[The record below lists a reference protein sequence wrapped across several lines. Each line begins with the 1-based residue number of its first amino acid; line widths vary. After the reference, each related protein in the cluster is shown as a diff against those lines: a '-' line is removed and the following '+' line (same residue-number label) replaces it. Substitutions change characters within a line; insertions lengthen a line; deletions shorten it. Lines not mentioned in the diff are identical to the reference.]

1 MRTSLVLATALVVGI
16 APVALGGAAAVAAP
30 VSAQAGTTAETGAVV
45 QEGGRLT
52 VPAGP
57 EGPVTLRF
65 KATLPAGVTGP
76 VETRVTLPIT
86 NWPAGGWTD
95 HRTAERIDS
104 TCSVGGGAFEACA
117 WRGTSLTD
125 DAGPSR
131 VLIDLPAVEASATLD
146 FAVTLDLSDD
156 LGWIGS
162 LDAPVE
168 LKDAS
173 GTVVARGTVG
183 LDVVESVPA
192 ADARGAVHARD
203 KNGVLWRYEATGKAD
218 RSLTPRKR
226 IGGGWNGYSEIVQLT
241 PTTAAGTG
249 DLIALGTNGVLW
261 LHEGTGDPAAPFA
274 SGIRVEGGGGLPQWA
289 DYTTIASNGA
299 GGLFARDKAGVLWN
313 FQRGGEGG
321 VDIFEPR
328 VRVGSGWN
336 IYTEITAFGDGL
348 VARDGAG
355 TLWKYNASSSGSP
368 SAPFTA
374 RWKVGGGWNVY
385 NDIVGTKELGRWSR
399 TELFAQATDGTV
411 WAYDSKTSA
420 SGYAPGSARTQLGWG
435 WDIYTAVI

>member
-1 MRTSLVLATALVVGI
+1 M
-16 APVALGGAAAVAAP
+16 AAP
-30 VSAQAGTTAETGAVV
+30 VSAQGETAAETGAIV

-65 KATLPAGVTGP
+65 RATLPAGVTGP
-76 VETRVTLPIT
+76 VETRVTLPLT

-125 DAGPSR
+125 DTGPAR
-131 VLIDLPAVEASATLD
+131 VLIDLPVVEASGTLD

-173 GTVVARGTVG
+173 GTVVARGAVG

-203 KNGVLWRYEATGKAD
+203 NDGVLWRYEATGKAD

-226 IGGGWNGYSEIVQLT
+226 IGGGWNIYSEIVQLT

-249 DLIALGTNGVLW
+249 DLVALDMGGVLW
-261 LHEGTGDPAAPFA
+261 FYQGTGDPAAPFA
-274 SGIRVEGGGGLPQWA
+274 SRVRATGGGGIPEGA
-289 DYTTIASNGA
+289 DYTTIASNGE
-299 GGLFARDKAGVLWN
+299 GGLVARDKAGVLWN
-313 FQRGGEGG
+313 FEQNDEAYPR
-321 VDIFEPR
+321 FKPR
-328 VRVGSGWN
+328 VRVGGGWN
-336 IYTEITAFGDGL
+336 IYTEIAAFGDGL
-348 VARDGAG
+348 VARDAAG
-355 TLWKYNASSSGSP
+355 VLWKYNASSSGSASTP
-368 SAPFTA
+368 YAA
-374 RWKVGGGWNVY
+374 RWKVGGGWNDY
-385 NDIVGTKELGRWSR
+385 NDIVGTEELGRWSH
-399 TELFAQATDGTV
+399 TELIAQGIDGNL
-411 WAYDSKTSA
+411 WAYDAKPSGF
-420 SGYAPGSARTQLGWG
+420 GYAPGSTRTNIGWG
-435 WDIYTAVI
+435 WDIYNAVI